1 MCSTL
6 SAVAV
11 CCEHWTSKRLIVHYT
26 ALILNALLK
35 VIKLHS
41 HPHLMRRP
49 CARTSDDDRTRH
61 NNNNKIQLKRQRN
74 AKNGNASLWT
84 MTIQA
89 YEWNKIK
96 KSLSWAQ
103 DIDSHKTTQQTF
115 TKIKTN
121 ENKKTIQYRMEYIN
135 GINKWI
141 NNQHKRK
148 IDDNGQWVM
157 GKVNFMCIHLRSK
170 SLSRESNYF
179 R

>member
-1 MCSTL
+1 MNVLNT
-6 SAVAV
+6 VH
-11 CCEHWTSKRLIVHYT
+11 CCCLLWTSKRLIVHYA

-41 HPHLMRRP
+41 RPHLMRRP
-49 CARTSDDDRTRH
+49 CAKTSDDDRTRH

-74 AKNGNASLWT
+74 ARNGNAGLQT

-89 YEWNKIK
+89 YEWSK

-103 DIDSHKTTQQTF
+103 DIDSHKTTQRTF
-115 TKIKTN
+115 TKTKTN
-121 ENKKTIQYRMEYIN
+121 EKKTIQYRMEYIN

-148 IDDNGQWVM
+148 IDDNGQWIM

-170 SLSRESNYF
+170 SLSRESHYF